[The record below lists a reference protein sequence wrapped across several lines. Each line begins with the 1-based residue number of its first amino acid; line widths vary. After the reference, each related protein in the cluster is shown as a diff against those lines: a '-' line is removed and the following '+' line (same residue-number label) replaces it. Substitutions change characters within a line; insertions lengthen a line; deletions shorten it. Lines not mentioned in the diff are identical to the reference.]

1 MKKNWF
7 KIQFKK
13 HPYIY
18 SVLIG
23 WIIIISLVF
32 VFDHITTFFDEFFLI
47 IFVLLPPIIFFLWL
61 YKNKSKIKP
70 FFKRRKKIFKPIL
83 YTLGGI
89 ASLIVI
95 FVIVGIIATRGTSNF
110 IERVKFEIIVLKA
123 NYGESPYYGAEQ
135 LDYDFDNCSIEKKGF
150 ATWGMLLEG
159 FADFEF

>member
-1 MKKNWF
+1 MKKDKKNWF

-32 VFDHITTFFDEFFLI
+32 IFDHIATFFDEFFLI

-70 FFKRRKKIFKPIL
+70 FFKRRKKIFRPIL
-83 YTLGGI
+83 YFLGGI
-89 ASLIVI
+89 GLLIVI
-95 FVIVGIIATRGTSNF
+95 LLIAVIITMGGIKNF
-110 IERVKFEIIVLKA
+110 TERAKFEYLVLKVF
-123 NYGESPYYGAEQ
+123 S
-135 LDYDFDNCSIEKKGF
+135 
-150 ATWGMLLEG
+150 
-159 FADFEF
+159 